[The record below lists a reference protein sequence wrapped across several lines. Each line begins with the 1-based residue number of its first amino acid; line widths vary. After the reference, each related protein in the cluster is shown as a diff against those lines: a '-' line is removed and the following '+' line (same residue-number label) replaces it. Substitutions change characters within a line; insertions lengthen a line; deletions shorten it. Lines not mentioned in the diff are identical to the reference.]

1 MARQGNLPGVLAGVT
16 RIEVPC
22 FVAPCGHRFHSRK
35 YAEDHERAGQCW
47 KLPVLRTCQSC
58 AHSRVRRYSD
68 EGDRWYEREC
78 QNQAVDTDALPP
90 IHEDVPDV
98 FGDCSG
104 WLFAGAGR
112 KAR

>member
-35 YAEDHERAGQCW
+35 SAEDHERTKKCW
-47 KLPVLRTCQSC
+47 KLPALGTCQSC

-68 EGDRWYEREC
+68 ECDAWYEREC
-78 QNQAVDTDALPP
+78 LNKAVDTDTLTTVHDSA
-90 IHEDVPDV
+90 PDV
-98 FGDCSG
+98 FVGCPG
-104 WLFAGAGR
+104 WMFAGQGR